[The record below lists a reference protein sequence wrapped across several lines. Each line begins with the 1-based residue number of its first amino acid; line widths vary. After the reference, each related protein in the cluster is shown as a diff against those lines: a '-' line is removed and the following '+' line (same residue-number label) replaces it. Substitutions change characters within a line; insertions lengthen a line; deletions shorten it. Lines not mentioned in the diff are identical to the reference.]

1 MGLSYLVHLFLHC
14 NLITSHLSQID
25 MVCFASLLLPVIH
38 AATACRLS
46 GCPAA
51 VCRCGQ
57 VRERRLRKRAR
68 EGKDDLTKGFV
79 SPIMA
84 YLPLFSNENT
94 TLPRLK
100 DNVVCL
106 VDSSLLRVTSL
117 RLFPNGKNDLAI
129 KIASEISTICQR
141 SAGKPTWFEAQYYL
155 VVRITS

>member
-1 MGLSYLVHLFLHC
+1 MKVVTRERVGT
-14 NLITSHLSQID
+14 LISCASILTSQHNYISFIPD
-25 MVCFASLLLPVIH
+25 RHGMFCVAAIPAIH

-84 YLPLFSNENT
+84 YLRLFSNENT

-106 VDSSLLRVTSL
+106 VDSSLLRITFL
-117 RLFPNGKNDLAI
+117 RLFP
-129 KIASEISTICQR
+129 QR
-141 SAGKPTWFEAQYYL
+141 EK
-155 VVRITS
+155 